1 MYINYISVNTHTQVS
16 EVKILKDGNQIALI
30 YFYMQSVKDPAELA
44 AKMKPTGILQLPLT
58 KTKVKMVNKNMT
70 ITKVTAS

>member
-16 EVKILKDGNQIALI
+16 EVKILKDGIQIALI
-30 YFYMQSVKDPAELA
+30 YFYMQSVKDPVELA
-44 AKMKPTGILQLPLT
+44 SKMKPTGILQLPLT